1 MSRGHTPVQSPE
13 SDVSPKSQP
22 TPKGADY
29 FAHRPKQTSS
39 ESKPTSE
46 TPDARTETNPPQT
59 EPESESV
66 VTQKDETS
74 GKVVD
79 VKGKGKEVEIP
90 ADASATT
97 VGDSASSNGS
107 SEPPS
112 RKASVSSITWLA
124 PRNPQLPQGNKRPH
138 GAVRIRGASPP
149 HRRFESHV
157 AFDNIPLGE
166 STDRNPISF
175 TLNVRHAGFQFNRRH
190 RVFMVGVD
198 DNAYSDHALQWLL
211 DELVDDGD
219 EIVCVRVIE
228 TQVRLADKTYQ
239 EDAARL
245 MESIKAKNTQNHAIS
260 LILEYAVGKLHST
273 FQHLIKM
280 YSPSMLIVGTKGRS
294 HDGVQGFLVNRS
306 SFSKYCLQYSPVPVV
321 VVRPTEKREKK
332 RLKRAGDPSRQSYI
346 NMLAGHKHEADS
358 ENSSMYELEPNITA
372 DEEAHRVAV
381 AVGLPAAY
389 DPTIKPIDPASLLK
403 QHPGRR
409 SLVDLI
415 VDEPSTSRRVRP
427 VLQRKSSDA
436 VDSESES
443 EAEFEVTPGDE
454 LIKKERLHKMELNEG
469 AVLRA
474 QARKLSTG
482 SAESEE
488 APAGDAADTQVDGG
502 GEASGGSAE
511 ASVGG
516 NAETTGG
523 DSSEALLSNTARD
536 TSRDGAGSE
545 EGGASTR

>member
-1 MSRGHTPVQSPE
+1 
-13 SDVSPKSQP
+13 
-22 TPKGADY
+22 
-29 FAHRPKQTSS
+29 
-39 ESKPTSE
+39 
-46 TPDARTETNPPQT
+46 
-59 EPESESV
+59 
-66 VTQKDETS
+66 
-74 GKVVD
+74 
-79 VKGKGKEVEIP
+79 
-90 ADASATT
+90 
-97 VGDSASSNGS
+97 
-107 SEPPS
+107 
-112 RKASVSSITWLA
+112 
-124 PRNPQLPQGNKRPH
+124 
-138 GAVRIRGASPP
+138 
-149 HRRFESHV
+149 
-157 AFDNIPLGE
+157 
-166 STDRNPISF
+166 
-175 TLNVRHAGFQFNRRH
+175 
-190 RVFMVGVD
+190 
-198 DNAYSDHALQWLL
+198 
-211 DELVDDGD
+211 
-219 EIVCVRVIE
+219 
-228 TQVRLADKTYQ
+228 
-239 EDAARL
+239 
-245 MESIKAKNTQNHAIS
+245 
-260 LILEYAVGKLHST
+260 
-273 FQHLIKM
+273 M

-502 GEASGGSAE
+502 AETQVDGGGEASGGSAE